1 MDQAYRLTSPVE
13 KLLISAVNAVVPL
26 LLAAPFLLTGLTL
39 QQIKWILVALFFA
52 ENIEAMVFH
61 AYRLPGM
68 YLLGSRW
75 KKSYPISRQL
85 IHATL
90 YSASFSTLLF
100 WVWFPGDL
108 LLLNLL
114 CLQLPCVL
122 ATGTTLH
129 GFLAGNMV
137 DIKPTSGRPGP

>member
-1 MDQAYRLTSPVE
+1 MEQAYRLTSAVE
-13 KLLISAVNAVVPL
+13 KLLISVVNSAVAL
-26 LLAAPFLLTGLTL
+26 LLAAPLLLIDLTAP
-39 QQIKWILVALFFA
+39 QIKGILVALFFA
-52 ENIEAMVFH
+52 ENIEAVIFH

-68 YLLGSRW
+68 RVLGSRW
-75 KKSYPISRQL
+75 KRSYPLSRQL
-85 IHATL
+85 IHSVL

-122 ATGTTLH
+122 VTGTTLH

-137 DIKPTSGRPGP
+137 DIKPVHGRPGS

>member
-1 MDQAYRLTSPVE
+1 MDQAYRLTSAAE
-13 KLLISAVNAVVPL
+13 KLLISAVNAAVAL
-26 LLAAPFLLTGLTL
+26 LFATPFLLIDLTRP
-39 QQIKWILVALFFA
+39 QIKWILVALFFA
-52 ENIEAMVFH
+52 ENVEAMIFH

-75 KKSYPISRQL
+75 KTSYPISRQL
-85 IHATL
+85 LHAVL

-114 CLQLPCVL
+114 CLQLPSVL

-137 DIKPTSGRPGP
+137 DIKRVSGRSGS